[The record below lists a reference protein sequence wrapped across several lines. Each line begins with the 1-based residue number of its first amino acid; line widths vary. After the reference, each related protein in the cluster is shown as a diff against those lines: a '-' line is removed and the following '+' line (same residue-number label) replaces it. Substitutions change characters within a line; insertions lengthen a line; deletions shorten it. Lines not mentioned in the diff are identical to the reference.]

1 MYKCVAKTISPPFT
15 ICSSRRNQVEMNNI
29 EPSYYV
35 DVRKSITISEM
46 KRSSHTDLNKY
57 NTILRSLSDESSQPQ
72 NNVEDE
78 LSKKF
83 SKMQVYNLD
92 FDKCNFSV
100 QTFNETI
107 TSVDREEIDYNG
119 EIVGKNI
126 DPNFSYLDKYGNFIE
141 LSLHFPSIN
150 TKTI

>member
-1 MYKCVAKTISPPFT
+1 MYKCVAKTTSPPFT

-29 EPSYYV
+29 EPSYNV

-107 TSVDREEIDYNG
+107 TSVDREEIDHNG

-141 LSLHFPSIN
+141 LSLPFPSIN